1 MTDEIKKIILYKM
14 DRAYETLEEAE
25 LMGKYNHW
33 NTCVN
38 RLYYACFYSV
48 CALLLTENLS
58 SSKHTG
64 IRSLFNK
71 YFVRPGLISE
81 ASGVLYNELFE
92 NRQESDY
99 ADFVIMKEDFVC
111 PWIDKTRIFLD
122 TIKIMIEQKMN

>member
-25 LMGKYNHW
+25 LMGKHNHW

-38 RLYYACFYSV
+38 RLYYACFYAVS
-48 CALLLTENLS
+48 ALLLTENLS

-64 IRSLFNK
+64 VRSLFNK
-71 YFVRPGLISE
+71 HFVRPALIHE
-81 ASGVLYNELFE
+81 DSGVLYNELFE

-99 ADFVIMKEDFVC
+99 TDFVIMKEDLVC

-122 TIKIMIEQKMN
+122 TIKTVIEQKTG